1 VRDAV
6 DVATWGADCAKT
18 TRDAT
23 DGQAVWSWH
32 PGADAKSAMM
42 LSHRAGDGGK
52 KAGPRGERGVS
63 RKPLRREGRLPGA
76 YLWSCPVHFYSHG
89 GHGCGQHPAFPAPSC
104 HQRADRSQSSG
115 RSVPRGCGRML
126 LSCLRKV
133 NLRAR
138 ALDPFTWP
146 LPWAFRGD

>member
-76 YLWSCPVHFYSHG
+76 YLWFLPR
-89 GHGCGQHPAFPAPSC
+89 AFLFARGPWVRPAPGLPCALLSSRGRIVRKA
-104 HQRADRSQSSG
+104 RADRCREAAGACS
-115 RSVPRGCGRML
+115 
-126 LSCLRKV
+126 
-133 NLRAR
+133 
-138 ALDPFTWP
+138 
-146 LPWAFRGD
+146 WAA